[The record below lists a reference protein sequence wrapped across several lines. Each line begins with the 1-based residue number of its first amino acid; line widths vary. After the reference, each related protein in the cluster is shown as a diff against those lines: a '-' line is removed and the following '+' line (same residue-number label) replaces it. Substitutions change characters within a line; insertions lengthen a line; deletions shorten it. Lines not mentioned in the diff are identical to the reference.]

1 MYTKDWYK
9 ESYKKCKRSLAWYKT
24 CCASQAAKLREL
36 EAEIIKL
43 NARIKEVEND
53 QQKKTYCYG
62 YVNLMTIMSR

>member
-1 MYTKDWYK
+1 MYTKEWYK
-9 ESYKKCKRSLAWYKT
+9 ESYKKCKRSLAWYKA

-53 QQKKTYCYG
+53 
-62 YVNLMTIMSR
+62 